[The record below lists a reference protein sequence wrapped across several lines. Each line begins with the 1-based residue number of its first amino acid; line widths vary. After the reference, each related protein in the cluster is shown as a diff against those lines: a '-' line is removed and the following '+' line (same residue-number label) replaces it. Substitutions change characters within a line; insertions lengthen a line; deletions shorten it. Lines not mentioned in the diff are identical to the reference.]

1 MEVDILNGS
10 SYMQVFNTLI
20 NLLEALT
27 QHRVHHFHKRMNS
40 NNYDFLSNNHKD
52 MAIPLIIY

>member
-1 MEVDILNGS
+1 
-10 SYMQVFNTLI
+10 
-20 NLLEALT
+20 LT